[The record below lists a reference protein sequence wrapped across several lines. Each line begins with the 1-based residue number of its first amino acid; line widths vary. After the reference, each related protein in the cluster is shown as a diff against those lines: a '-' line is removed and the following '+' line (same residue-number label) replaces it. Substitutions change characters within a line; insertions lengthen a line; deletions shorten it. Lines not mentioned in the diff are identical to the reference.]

1 MPQPVKLS
9 DALLLE
15 ARTTGAIMQ
24 RSMAGQI
31 EFWATLGRAVERV
44 SNRTQLEHLQ
54 QRAALPLSTIVSTI
68 STPEGRQR
76 LQSHLDSRPSPRF
89 TPHPTLAST
98 FIRETADGKR
108 TTGRFHQGKFQPRKP
123 AK

>member
-1 MPQPVKLS
+1 
-9 DALLLE
+9 
-15 ARTTGAIMQ
+15 MQ

-54 QRAALPLSTIVSTI
+54 QRAAIPLSTIVSTI
-68 STPEGRQR
+68 DRLEGRKR
-76 LQSHLDSRPSPRF
+76 LQTHLESRPFPRF
-89 TPHPTLAST
+89 SPHPTFAST
-98 FIRETADGKR
+98 FIRESANGTR
-108 TTGRFHQGKFQPRKP
+108 CIGRFHQGKFQPRKS